1 MKYLSLLFLL
11 FLFCAGCIKTDSDN
25 IPVHLSG
32 IQNLTVYYS
41 DETAQFDIEFRRTQ
55 VFEESDELMFGRISG
70 VAIDESERVYISEL
84 AQGHVAIHVFD
95 NDGSYLTSIGGYGDG
110 PGEFRSVIN
119 FQIIDGYLYA
129 LDGSQLKI
137 NVYSLQ
143 TFSIEESIQLDP
155 QNWSHIEEL
164 SGASPYDFTVLDSD
178 KILMTFLK
186 SEGRK
191 DLLFRYKMDSSG
203 EIVSDK
209 IVEQVSAEHFVQP
222 DNGGIFY
229 SPFSSSGLLA
239 ITENENLYTIW
250 TEEILFKKHT
260 IDGEYQSSFYHP
272 FKNKELSRN
281 EVLNYYDSEIYKAS
295 VRNTGFPEEWP
306 AIHSVVVD
314 DSNNFWISTI
324 IDSESNYQWW
334 VLNKEGEILT
344 KFTWPKSK
352 SIQAVTDESLFALE
366 TDPDT
371 GIQKV
376 VKYQFQYE

>member
-1 MKYLSLLFLL
+1 M
-11 FLFCAGCIKTDSDN
+11 DSNN
-25 IPVHLSG
+25 IPEHLTG
-32 IQNLTVYYS
+32 IQNLTVYEA
-41 DETAQFDIEFRRTQ
+41 DETAQFEIDFNRTQ
-55 VFEESDELMFGRISG
+55 IFEESDELMFGRISG
-70 VAIDESERVYISEL
+70 VAIDKSERVYISEF
-84 AQGHVAIHVFD
+84 AQDHVAIHVFD
-95 NDGSYLTSIGGYGDG
+95 KDCSYLTSIGSYGDG

-119 FQIIDGYLYA
+119 HQISDGYLYA
-129 LDGSQLKI
+129 LDGRQLKI
-137 NVYSLQ
+137 NIYSLQ
-143 TFSIEESIQLDP
+143 TFSIEKSIQLDP

-164 SGASPYDFTVLDSD
+164 SGASPYDFIVLDSD
-178 KILMTFLK
+178 RILITFLK

-191 DLLFRYKMDSSG
+191 DLLLRYMMNNSG
-203 EIVSDK
+203 EIISDK
-209 IVEQVSAEHFVQP
+209 VVEQVSAEHFIRP
-222 DNGGIFY
+222 DNDGIFF
-229 SPFSSSGLLA
+229 SPFTSSGLLA
-239 ITENENLYTIW
+239 ITENVNLYTIW

-272 FKNKELSRN
+272 FTNKELSRN
-281 EVLNYYDSEIYKAS
+281 EVLNYYDGEIYKAS

-334 VLNKEGEILT
+334 VLNNKGEILT
-344 KFTWPKSK
+344 KFTWPKGN
-352 SIQAVTDESLFALE
+352 SIQAVKDESLFTLE